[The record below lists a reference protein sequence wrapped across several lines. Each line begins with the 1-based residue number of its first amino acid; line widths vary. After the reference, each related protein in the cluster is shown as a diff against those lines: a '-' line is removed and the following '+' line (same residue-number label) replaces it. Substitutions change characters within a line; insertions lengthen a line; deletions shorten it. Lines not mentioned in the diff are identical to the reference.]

1 MSVKKSMKATG
12 TVPTA
17 QNVPRDMASGG
28 RVLQN
33 MVSGAKAKEGKSTAM
48 SGARRGDSRRGG
60 RMNLTRGEMSI
71 VRREERTR
79 MKNAGRTMRRGGR
92 IMTRD
97 GKRDLM
103 MTTEGLVKFLLD
115 LLINA

>member
-1 MSVKKSMKATG
+1 MSVKKSMKATS

-17 QNVPRDMASGG
+17 QNVPRDMASGE

-33 MVSGAKAKEGKSTAM
+33 MVRGAKANEGKSMAM

-79 MKNAGRTMRRGGR
+79 MKNAGRTMRRGGK
-92 IMTRD
+92 TVASD

-103 MTTEGLVKFLLD
+103 MTTEGRVKFLLD
-115 LLINA
+115 LSISA